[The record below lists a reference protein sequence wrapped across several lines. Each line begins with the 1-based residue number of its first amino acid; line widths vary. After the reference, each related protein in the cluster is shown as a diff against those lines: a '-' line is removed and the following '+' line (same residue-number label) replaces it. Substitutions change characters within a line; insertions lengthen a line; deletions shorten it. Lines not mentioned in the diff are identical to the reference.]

1 VTAILGCFFGFDQ
14 NMTLIK
20 HSSELWQ
27 YGKKSGCVILH
38 KILILF
44 NEECFMKE
52 FIAISDFF
60 MRS

>member
-1 VTAILGCFFGFDQ
+1 
-14 NMTLIK
+14 MTLIK

-60 MRS
+60 MGS